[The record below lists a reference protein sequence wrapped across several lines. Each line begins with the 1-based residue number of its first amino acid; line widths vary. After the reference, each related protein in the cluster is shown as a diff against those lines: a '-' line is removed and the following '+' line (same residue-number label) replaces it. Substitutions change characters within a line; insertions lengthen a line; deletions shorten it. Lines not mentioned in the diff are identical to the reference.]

1 MVGME
6 IGQAHLAVCELGCV
20 TRDCVGQDEV
30 PGLPLEGDI
39 VEDHEGTLVRP
50 HLLALLSH
58 GLLDGLP
65 ALDRPQSQPEEGV
78 PDLGEKVGVLCLRAA
93 KERR

>member
-1 MVGME
+1 ME

-20 TRDCVGQDEV
+20 TRDCVGQDDV

-39 VEDHEGTLVRP
+39 VEDHAGSLVRP
-50 HLLALLSH
+50 HLLAFLSH
-58 GLLDGLP
+58 GLLDGFP
-65 ALDRPQSQPEEGV
+65 ALYRSQSQPEEGV
-78 PDLGEKVGVLCLRAA
+78 PDLGEKAGVLCLRAA

>member
-1 MVGME
+1 MVDME

-20 TRDCVGQDEV
+20 TGDCVGQDDV

-78 PDLGEKVGVLCLRAA
+78 PDLGEKVGVLCLCAA

>member
-1 MVGME
+1 M
-6 IGQAHLAVCELGCV
+6 CELGGV
-20 TRDCVGQDEV
+20 TRDCVGQDDV

-78 PDLGEKVGVLCLRAA
+78 PDLGEKIGVLCLRAA